1 MTNDQMLL
9 TIRENCEIWDKW
21 SYDSDNECFVFFTL
35 HDAYEIRENVDL
47 YRYKAKTWIAADTET
62 ASYIL
67 GELTQDQFRT
77 FTSHTETWEFEKV
90 G

>member
-1 MTNDQMLL
+1 MTKEQMLENV
-9 TIRENCEIWDKW
+9 RNNCEIWDRW

-35 HDAYEIRENVDL
+35 HDCYEIRENVTFF
-47 YRYKAKTWIAADTET
+47 RYKAKTWISADMKA

-67 GELTQDQFRT
+67 GELTEDQYRT
-77 FTSHTETWEFEKV
+77 FTSHTQTFEFEEV